1 MKDFFQLVRNL
12 KKDFSGLKPVS
23 IALLGDSATQFLA
36 QALRAEGFDRGY
48 NALLWEADF
57 DQIEQQIFAP
67 DSGLY
72 AFQPDIVI
80 IFKASHKLLNRYNKL
95 TPGQYSTL
103 ADVELD
109 SIKNL
114 YNTLV
119 SRTPAKVL
127 FYNYNNIND
136 AVFGSFALKTEAS
149 FSFQLSKLNFNLMS
163 WAALQ
168 AGFFIIDLGAVQN
181 NHGKHTF
188 FQSPVYINSDM
199 VLSVDILPE
208 TAARTFDMIDAL
220 YGKIKKCIVLDLD
233 NTLWGGVIGDDG
245 IENIQI
251 GQLGIGKAFTEFQYW
266 LKKLKN
272 RGIILAVCSKNDDAI
287 AREVFD
293 KHPDM
298 VLKADDFAVFV
309 ANWENKA
316 ENIRYIQR
324 TLNIGFDA
332 MVFID
337 DSAFERNM
345 VREFIPDICVPEMP
359 EDPAGYLQYLYSLNL
374 FETVTFSEED
384 TLRTGHYQM
393 DALRTTAQSQF
404 TNEDDYL
411 ASLKMQSVVSFFN
424 AFNIPR
430 VAQLSQRSNQFN
442 LRTVRYAEA
451 DIKRMAEAPEYHPFA
466 FTLEDKFGDNGL
478 IAVVI
483 LKEESPDTL
492 FIDTWFM
499 SCRVLKRSMENFTL
513 NTIAGYASGRGYLYI
528 KGEYIPT
535 AKNDMVRDHYKN
547 LGFVN
552 ENNYWMLNLE
562 QYCNRKCHILI
573 KNTDGE
579 K

>member
-12 KKDFSGLKPVS
+12 KKDFSGLKPVR

-36 QALRAEGFDRGY
+36 QALRAEGFDRSY
-48 NALLWEADF
+48 DAKIWEADY
-57 DQIEQQIFAP
+57 DQIEQQVFAQN
-67 DSGLY
+67 SGLY
-72 AFQPDIVI
+72 ASQPDIVI
-80 IFKASHKLLNRYNKL
+80 IFRSAHKLLNKYNKL
-95 TPGQYSTL
+95 KPETYTSLAETELNTIENLYSTL
-103 ADVELD
+103 NNHLQ
-109 SIKNL
+109 
-114 YNTLV
+114 
-119 SRTPAKVL
+119 AKVIY
-127 FYNYNNIND
+127 YNYNDIND
-136 AVFGSFALKTEAS
+136 AVFGNFALKTEAS
-149 FSFQLSKLNFNLMS
+149 FPYQLKKLNYRLME
-163 WAALQ
+163 WASSK
-168 AGFFIIDLGAVQN
+168 AGFFICNLSSVQN
-181 NHGKHTF
+181 HHGKHTF
-188 FQSPVYINSDM
+188 FQPSVYINSDM

-220 YGKIKKCIVLDLD
+220 YGKIKKCIILDLD

-272 RGIILAVCSKNDDAI
+272 RGIILAVCSKNTEAT

-298 VLKADDFAVFV
+298 VLRADDFAVFV

-316 ENIRYIQR
+316 DNIRYIQK
-324 TLNIGFDA
+324 TLNIGFDT

-359 EDPAGYLQYLYSLNL
+359 EDPADYLEYLYSLNL
-374 FETVTFSEED
+374 FETVSYSEED
-384 TLRTGHYQM
+384 ALRTKLYQL

-404 TNEDDYL
+404 TNEEDYL
-411 ASLKMQSVVSFFN
+411 DSLKMQSVVAPFN
-424 AFNIPR
+424 TFNIPR

-451 DIKRMAEAPEYHPFA
+451 DIRRIAEDPVYYPFA

-513 NTIAGYASGRGYLYI
+513 NTLAAYASGKGYLYL

-547 LGFVN
+547 LGFIN